1 MGEAFD
7 PRAFCQDCGYPTV
20 AGSRPRCPECGRL
33 HRAPEP
39 SSARQDRA
47 AECGIWCALLTYL
60 LSYTAVVLLLL
71 HIATDAGPPGPSPLT
86 RMAMT
91 IMPVSCGG
99 SSCPGTAVRIGPAR
113 PSSPREG
120 LSLPVASRRPG
131 PCPGPDHRQ
140 R

>member
-7 PRAFCQDCGYPTV
+7 PGAFCQDCGYPAV
-20 AGSRPRCPECGRL
+20 AGPRPRCPECGRL

-47 AECGIWCALLTYL
+47 AECGIWCTLLMYL
-60 LSYTAVVLLLL
+60 VAYTGVVLMSL
-71 HIATDAGPPGPSPLT
+71 HIASDAEPPGRSPLA

-99 SSCPGTAVRIGPAR
+99 RSCPGTAVSRGPAR
-113 PSSPREG
+113 PASPREG
-120 LSLPVASRRPG
+120 LSLPVASSRPG
-131 PCPGPDHRQ
+131 ACPAPDHRH